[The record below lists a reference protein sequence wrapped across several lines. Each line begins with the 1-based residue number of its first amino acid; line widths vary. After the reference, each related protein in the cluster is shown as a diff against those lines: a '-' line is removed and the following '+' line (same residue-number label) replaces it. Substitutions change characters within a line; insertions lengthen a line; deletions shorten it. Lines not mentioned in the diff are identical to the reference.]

1 MSFGNWSLFEI
12 LIGRVG
18 NRGRRESFIDE
29 VRRAARKAG
38 PAERPQATERR
49 QLRPPGAIR
58 AGFRCAARLY
68 RARTILRHA
77 PDLTEQV
84 IAGTS
89 IPSLWQ

>member
-1 MSFGNWSLFEI
+1 LFEI

-29 VRRAARKAG
+29 VRRARKAG

-58 AGFRCAARLY
+58 AGFAALPGSIERERFCATRL
-68 RARTILRHA
+68 TL
-77 PDLTEQV
+77 Q
-84 IAGTS
+84 S
-89 IPSLWQ
+89 K